1 MIDFVVNA
9 ISLFGLLLRWCFCGL
24 LLWLFLWSMQYLFLV
39 FCCGQSTGITGLHG
53 ENPLRFSM
61 DFCCVSGF
69 SPWTLDVS
77 VGFLHGLLM
86 CQCDMDFCC
95 WRVDV

>member
-1 MIDFVVNA
+1 
-9 ISLFGLLLRWCFCGL
+9 
-24 LLWLFLWSMQYLFLV
+24 MQYLFLV

-61 DFCCVSGF
+61 GFCCVSGF

-86 CQCDMDFCC
+86 CQWIFSMDFCCARWMCDMDFCC